1 MRIAVIDD
9 DPAQLD
15 LVKAVVA
22 SMGHDCHLFEN
33 ANALMRV
40 LPKETFDLFI
50 VDWGLPDLPGIDV
63 IRALRRMAMTPVPIL
78 MVTNRSDER
87 DIVEGLTAGAD
98 DYMVKSS
105 RVGELRARL
114 MALLRRGGHIPPSNE
129 VAWGPYRFLVQDRSV
144 SLLGV
149 EITGLNGKE
158 YELALIMFRNLG
170 RLLSRAHLREVVWGE
185 TSEAPSRSLDTH
197 VSRLRSKLDLNPANG
212 YVVSAIYGM
221 GYRLDAV
228 DPHAVHHSP
237 QDAPGSEGAG
247 ATGVAATAAGEGR
260 QTGTTTLATN

>member
-50 VDWGLPDLPGIDV
+50 VDWGLPDVTGIDV

-78 MVTNRSDER
+78 MMTNRSDER
-87 DIVEGLTAGAD
+87 DIVEGLGAGAD

-105 RVGELRARL
+105 RVVELRARL

-129 VAWGPYRFLVQDRSV
+129 VVWGPYRFLVQDRSV

-149 EITGLNGKE
+149 EVTGLNAKE
-158 YELALIMFRNLG
+158 YELALIMFHNLG
-170 RLLSRAHLREVVWGE
+170 RLLSRAHLIESVWGIDADI
-185 TSEAPSRSLDTH
+185 SSRSLDVYMSH
-197 VSRLRSKLDLNPANG
+197 VRSKLRLRADNG
-212 YVVSAIYGM
+212 YKLVSVYNH
-221 GYRLDAV
+221 GYRLEDV
-228 DPHAVHHSP
+228 SMPP
-237 QDAPGSEGAG
+237 
-247 ATGVAATAAGEGR
+247 AALPSTP
-260 QTGTTTLATN
+260 